1 MSPDVWPR
9 TTRTIASPWRR
20 ALLHVAALLPALS
33 GCGRISGDHY
43 LVEVDPAF
51 SPSDVESI
59 QDAARSWEASVHGLE
74 MPVVIAS
81 CSGLTEGKICI
92 HASSASEVL
101 ARSGVRLAAGH
112 TEWNNVGGETWM
124 RVPSSQWFEREVA
137 HEMGHAMGLSHNHE
151 GTLMYFSAPGESPFP
166 TADDVAEWREVRG
179 LPPS

>member
-1 MSPDVWPR
+1 MNPGVWPP
-9 TTRTIASPWRR
+9 TIPTIESLWR
-20 ALLHVAALLPALS
+20 HALLPMAAVLLALT
-33 GCGRISGDHY
+33 GCGRVSGDHY

-59 QDAARSWEASVHGLE
+59 EEAARSWEAAVDGLE

-81 CSGLTEGKICI
+81 CRGLTEGKICM

-101 ARSGVRLAAGH
+101 ARTGVRLAAGH
-112 TEWNNVGGETWM
+112 TEWNDVGGETWM

-151 GTLMYFSAPGESPFP
+151 GTLMYFSATGESPIP

-179 LPPS
+179 F